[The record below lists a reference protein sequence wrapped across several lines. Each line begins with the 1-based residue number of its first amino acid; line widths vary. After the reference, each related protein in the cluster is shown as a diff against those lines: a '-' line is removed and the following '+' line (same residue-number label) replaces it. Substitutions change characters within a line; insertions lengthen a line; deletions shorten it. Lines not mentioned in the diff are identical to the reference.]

1 LSETK
6 DDGTL
11 RTFSTGATRDTGTDK
26 LEPQG
31 FLSPEVL
38 HRFSQYMHKHR
49 KQSDGSLRASDN
61 WKKGMPQEEYVKS
74 LLRHVMDL
82 WAVLG
87 GEGKPLYDAKE
98 SQGWLHEE
106 LKAKN
111 DEEYRRVGFNIRN
124 LWCVN
129 CEDPPLPGEVL
140 TYKDGFYFCAK
151 HGPYPESAEQGGGA

>member
-1 LSETK
+1 MSETK

-98 SQGWLHEE
+98 SDPEDIACAIMFNVQGWLHEN
-106 LKAKN
+106 LKKRGDTFEMSYVEARCYACQRKPKLGSMLFYN
-111 DEEYRRVGFNIRN
+111 Q
-124 LWCVN
+124 
-129 CEDPPLPGEVL
+129 
-140 TYKDGFYFCAK
+140 GFYYCEECS
-151 HGPYPESAEQGGGA
+151 P